1 MNQIPELFPR
11 YLKFSLLGAK
21 IGKSYFIAILKN
33 ISDIA
38 ESFFFFLIMWE
49 NSWIL
54 VFVIWIEKRDV

>member
-21 IGKSYFIAILKN
+21 IGKSYFIATLKN
-33 ISDIA
+33 ISDID
-38 ESFFFFLIMWE
+38 FFLVMWE

-54 VFVIWIEKRDV
+54 VFVIWIKRDV